1 MAKKHFAAFFIIT
14 VVTVFVVACCED
26 WDEQKCLDEHTTLM
40 RKADCPGPPST
51 PIIILEL
58 KPGGGNATQW
68 TVQQPGGSPEVQA
81 DSGNSMFSDCTTC
94 TLRDDFIGA
103 KVLAFDYLPKGAT
116 DWETEAVQATKI
128 VAKKDNIKMEIT
140 RSFNNIYYRVED
152 NSSSPACWCV
162 AYSSLPI
169 DTGEVPSEL
178 YELEADDIK
187 HISGS
192 TEVEVDAVRIQ
203 PYVLN

>member
-1 MAKKHFAAFFIIT
+1 MAKKHFAAIFIIT
-14 VVTVFVVACCED
+14 MVTVLMVACCED
-26 WDEQKCLDEHTTLM
+26 WDEQKCLDEHGTLM
-40 RKADCPGPPST
+40 RKSECPAPPST

-68 TVQQPGGSPEVQA
+68 TVQQPGGSPEVQD
-81 DSGNSMFSDCTTC
+81 DSEVSMFSDCTTC

-103 KVLAFDYLPKGAT
+103 KVLAFDYLPDGG
-116 DWETEAVQATKI
+116 TEWVQATKI

-152 NSSSPACWCV
+152 SSSGPCWCV

-178 YELEADDIK
+178 YEFDADDIK
-187 HISGS
+187 HISGG
-192 TEVEVDAVRIQ
+192 TEVDVESVRIQ